1 MRCIC
6 PATQLNLEFVGP
18 GHQWAPEKEIEQDD
32 ERDERGKS
40 KQYGPGIACVGSS
53 LQVGTKPRQLERTAP
68 YCELL
73 GCHQEEPSSGPT
85 HHTVPD
91 QANHRGRQFQ
101 DEEAPPW
108 PQACDSRDFLQI
120 GRKGTLRVIR
130 SEERRV
136 GKECRSRWSPYH

>member
-18 GHQWAPEKEIEQDD
+18 GHQRAPEKEIKQDD
-32 ERDERGKS
+32 ERDEGGKS
-40 KQYGPGIACVGSS
+40 KQYGPGIARVGSS
-53 LQVGTKPRQLERTAP
+53 LQVGAKPRQLERTAP

-101 DEEAPPW
+101 DKEATQW
-108 PQACDSRDFLQI
+108 SQASDGGDFLQI
-120 GRKGTLRVIR
+120 GGMSTRRVI
-130 SEERRV
+130 
-136 GKECRSRWSPYH
+136 

>member
-1 MRCIC
+1 MWCIC

-68 YCELL
+68 IVSCSDAIRKNHPPAQLIILFQIRPIIED
-73 GCHQEEPSSGPT
+73 GSSRT
-85 HHTVPD
+85 
-91 QANHRGRQFQ
+91 
-101 DEEAPPW
+101 
-108 PQACDSRDFLQI
+108 
-120 GRKGTLRVIR
+120 RK
-130 SEERRV
+130 RRH
-136 GKECRSRWSPYH
+136 G